1 MATLDELRIR
11 VRSELGDRL
20 QPFRDTIRGTG
31 DVAQYELSAN
41 NVTGLEVLHI
51 SGGSQTTLSTPADYV
66 LDDLN
71 GILDL
76 TQPLAL
82 DALLLVSGSSYGLF
96 ADDELDNY
104 LNDALAQHNR
114 GRTITTRYKDSHGF
128 IKYDEVAVDV
138 STLPPEEDVMVV
150 MLAAIEAM
158 WALSTDAATDI
169 NVQTSDGT
177 SVDRGQRFAQIQTQI
192 GMLTDRYKTLCEK
205 MGVGLYSIEV
215 TNLRRVSRTTGRLV
229 PIFREREYD
238 DHSLPQR
245 ILPPIGPG
253 HQNDDESGVPSS
265 VFGSW
270 GY

>member
-1 MATLDELRIR
+1 MATLEELRTR

-41 NVTGLEVLHI
+41 NVTGLELLHI
-51 SGGSQTTLSTPADYV
+51 SGGQQTTLSTPADYV
-66 LDDLN
+66 LDELN

-82 DALLLVSGSSYGLF
+82 DALLLASGSSYGLF
-96 ADDELDNY
+96 SDDELDIY
-104 LNDALAQHNR
+104 LDDAVAQHTR
-114 GRTITTRYKDSHGF
+114 GRTVSTRYKDANGF
-128 IKYDEVAVDV
+128 LQYDQVPVNVDN
-138 STLPPEEDVMVV
+138 LPAEEDALVV
-150 MLAAIEAM
+150 LLACTEAM

-192 GMLTDRYKTLCEK
+192 GMLTERYKTLCEK
-205 MGVGLYSIEV
+205 LGVGLYSIEV

-229 PIFREREYD
+229 PLFREREYD
-238 DHSLPQR
+238 DHTLPQR
-245 ILPPIGPG
+245 ILPPVGPG
-253 HQNDDESGVPSS
+253 HQNDDESGIPSS